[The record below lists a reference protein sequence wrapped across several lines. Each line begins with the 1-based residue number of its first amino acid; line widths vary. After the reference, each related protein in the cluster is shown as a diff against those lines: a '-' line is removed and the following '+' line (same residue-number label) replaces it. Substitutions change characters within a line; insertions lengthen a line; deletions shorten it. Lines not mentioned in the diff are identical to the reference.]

1 MISVSSL
8 RALLRQ
14 NAAKARGEKIRELF
28 AFFTLTPEQSE
39 DHADADEAEAACPTP
54 LAPAVAEKTPRRQTV
69 RRPPP
74 LFRSITGIPLP
85 ISGRYGNMPPE
96 VAAAAMGKIIHL
108 LQCLVK
114 YLKVTYPHPMV
125 FNGSFSTIGNTSEG
139 AGCHT
144 LYPDGSPGFARA
156 VEMLH
161 ENVSFLCSTQG
172 VAPSALHPT
181 DILGNLLVMYQSTRL
196 GTLCDGAVV
205 SSPAKRCVCKTEC
218 CLVCVWSTLTLNVR
232 IVVLVRS
239 KVLGVIRNSFD
250 FAARTVASSQ
260 RQHPDPAALLVNR
273 SLITSITGTQPL
285 FCSLVRNYRP
295 PLAMFSS
302 PRPQMEWRMGVI
314 YYSIISSAAPVSL
327 RSRRTVSW

>member
-1 MISVSSL
+1 M
-8 RALLRQ
+8 RQ

-28 AFFTLTPEQSE
+28 AFFSLTPGQN
-39 DHADADEAEAACPTP
+39 DGHADADEAEAAFPT
-54 LAPAVAEKTPRRQTV
+54 LVAPAEAEETPRRQPA
-69 RRPPP
+69 RGPPP

-108 LQCLVK
+108 LQCLAK

-161 ENVSFLCSTQG
+161 ENVSFLCATQG

-181 DILGNLLVMYQSTRL
+181 DILGNLLVMYQSARL
-196 GTLCDGAVV
+196 GTLCDGAVAD
-205 SSPAKRCVCKTEC
+205 STAKRYVCKA
-218 CLVCVWSTLTLNVR
+218 VC
-232 IVVLVRS
+232 
-239 KVLGVIRNSFD
+239 D
-250 FAARTVASSQ
+250 
-260 RQHPDPAALLVNR
+260 
-273 SLITSITGTQPL
+273 
-285 FCSLVRNYRP
+285 
-295 PLAMFSS
+295 LAFGCD
-302 PRPQMEWRMGVI
+302 Q
-314 YYSIISSAAPVSL
+314 L
-327 RSRRTVSW
+327 